1 MKTESHQ
8 PIGELDRHLFAQ
20 GRHWRIYDLLGAHP
34 VIDADGSPRGY
45 RFAVWAPAARHVSV
59 VGRFNQWDPQAHKL
73 TRDPS
78 GIWFGHVESA
88 QTGDLYK
95 YQIET
100 MEGQTVLR
108 ADPYGFWAE
117 VPPGTA
123 SVLVELDGYTWSD
136 GQWLERRRTRDW
148 RSEPMAIYE
157 VHLGSW
163 RADPNHEHGWKN
175 YRDTAREL
183 VEYCRQ
189 QGFTHIELLPVSE
202 HPYTPSWGYQ
212 TVGYYSATSRYGH
225 PHDLM
230 HLIDLCHQHDIGVI
244 VDWVPAHFPR
254 DAHGLRR
261 FDGTA
266 LYEHLDPRLGEHPD
280 WGTMIFNYG
289 RPQVRNFL
297 IGSALFWLDRYHI
310 DGLRVD
316 AVASMLYLDYS
327 RDEGQW
333 VPNQYGGREN
343 LEAIEFLRETNR
355 QVHEQHPGA
364 LMIAEEST
372 AWPRVTGPED
382 QGGLGF
388 DLKWNMGWMND
399 TLRYFERKPL
409 HRKFHHNELTFSLM
423 YAWSE
428 QFILPLSHDEVV
440 HGKRSLVDK
449 MPGDV
454 WQKFA
459 NLRLL
464 FAWMWTH
471 PGKKLLFMGGE
482 LGQWREW
489 NCEQELNWNLLEME
503 YEGVR
508 HHAGVQALVRDLN
521 RLLREQ
527 PALRQLDFS
536 PRGFR
541 WINADDW
548 HNSVLTFLR
557 QGTDPA
563 DDLLIALNFTPDVHE
578 NYPVHLPEPG
588 QWQEILNTDDRA
600 YGGSHVLNPHVVSTR
615 PPDVDGDRASAPGND
630 GAGNGSTDST
640 ANGPNH
646 RLYLQIPPL
655 GGTILRRSRAN

>member
-1 MKTESHQ
+1 MKTEARN

-20 GRHWRIYDLLGAHP
+20 GRHWRLYELLGAHP
-34 VIDADGSPRGY
+34 IVDSDGTARGY
-45 RFAVWAPAARHVSV
+45 RFAVWAPGAREVSV
-59 VGRFNQWDPQAHKL
+59 VGRFNQWDPRANKL

-78 GIWFGHVESA
+78 GIWFGQVESA

-95 YQIET
+95 YHI
-100 MEGQTVLR
+100 QTFDGESVMR
-108 ADPYGFWAE
+108 ADPFGFWAE

-123 SVLVELDGYTWSD
+123 SVLVELDGYQWSD
-136 GQWLERRRTRDW
+136 AEWMQRRETRDW
-148 RSEPMAIYE
+148 RSEPISIYE

-163 RADPNHEHGWKN
+163 RTDPNHEHGWKN
-175 YRDTAREL
+175 YTDLAREL
-183 VEYCRQ
+183 VEYCGQ

-225 PHDLM
+225 PRELM
-230 HLIDLCHQHDIGVI
+230 HMIDLCHQNDIGVLI
-244 VDWVPAHFPR
+244 DWVPAHFPR

-297 IGSALFWLDRYHI
+297 IGSALFWLDRYHV

-333 VPNQYGGREN
+333 VPNRYGGREN
-343 LEAIEFLRETNR
+343 LEAIEFLRETNK

-364 LMIAEEST
+364 LMVAEEST

-399 TLRYFERKPL
+399 TLRYFSRKPA
-409 HRKFHHNELTFSLM
+409 HRKYHHSELTFSLM

-428 QFILPLSHDEVV
+428 QFVLPLSHDEVV

-454 WQKFA
+454 WQMFA

-521 RLLREQ
+521 RLLKER
-527 PALRQLDFS
+527 PALHQLDFS
-536 PRGFR
+536 PRGFQ

-557 QGTDPA
+557 RGTSPA
-563 DDLLIALNFTPDVHE
+563 DDLLVALNFTPDVHE
-578 NYPVHLPEPG
+578 NYPVHLHEPG
-588 QWQEILNTDDRA
+588 SWQEILNTDNRV
-600 YGGSHVLNPHVVSTR
+600 YGGSHVLNPHVVSTQPHETEER
-615 PPDVDGDRASAPGND
+615 RAEATDAVQPGGGDPGSNSAPQD
-630 GAGNGSTDST
+630 
-640 ANGPNH
+640 H
-646 RLYLQIPPL
+646 RLYLHLPPL
-655 GGTILRRSRAN
+655 GATILARTASD